1 MLKCAIMQ
9 EDILEK
15 GEVMTQKAFQSF
27 DKDNFKKDFLAS
39 LVVFLVAL
47 PLCVGIAMACGLPA
61 EAGILSG
68 IIGGIVVGSFSG
80 SPLQVSG
87 PAAGLI
93 VIVYEIV
100 QKYGIE
106 NLGVIVLAAG
116 LIQITF
122 GLLGWGK
129 WFRAI
134 SPAVIQGMLSGIGIT
149 ILLSQF
155 HVMLDAPIGKNVFE
169 NIYNILP
176 VIKDAIVP
184 FDGST
189 HHLAAGVGILT
200 IVIAAYWK
208 HLPPKYK
215 ILPPTLIAVIFAMI
229 AAYIFQLPIKYVS
242 ISTNIVES
250 INFISLEQL
259 KNLFSYNYLIE
270 AVGIAFIAS
279 AETLLTCTAID
290 KMSNLYK
297 TDYNK
302 EIFAQGIGNTL
313 AGFVGVLPITG
324 VIVRSAAN
332 VNAGARTRYATIMHG
347 VWILVFVT
355 TLSFVFKFIP
365 SAALAAVLVYTGYKL
380 INIDMAKTIYNASK
394 GEFFIYLTTIV
405 AILSTN
411 LLEGILIGLAIGVL
425 KNLYKLCKFKIK
437 TIEQSEENKVVIK
450 IKGNLTFLRLPQIAE
465 VIENIEDGK
474 DVEIIFDNVHIA
486 DHATI
491 DLLAGWSNRYI
502 QNKGSVNIDWEVLKR
517 VYPEF
522 GWESLNQTYP
532 EINTSSK

>member
-1 MLKCAIMQ
+1 MNKNI
-9 EDILEK
+9 IK
-15 GEVMTQKAFQSF
+15 SF
-27 DKDNFKKDFLAS
+27 DKDTFKKDFLAS

-47 PLCVGIAMACGLPA
+47 PLCVGIAMASGLPA

-68 IIGGIVVGSFSG
+68 IIGGIVVGMFSG

-93 VIVYEIV
+93 VIVYDLI
-100 QKYGIE
+100 QKLGIE
-106 NLGVIVLAAG
+106 SLGVIILAAG

-134 SPAVIQGMLSGIGIT
+134 SPAVIQGMLSGIGIS

-155 HVMLDAPIGKNVFE
+155 HVMLDAPVGKNAFE
-169 NIYNILP
+169 NIYNIIP
-176 VIKDAIVP
+176 IIGEAIFP

-189 HHLAAGVGILT
+189 HHLAAGIGILT

-215 ILPPTLIAVIFAMI
+215 ILPPTLIAVLFAML
-229 AAYIFQLPIKYVS
+229 AAYIFQFPIKYVT
-242 ISTNIVES
+242 ISNNIAEGM
-250 INFISLEQL
+250 NLISLEQI
-259 KNLFSYNYLIE
+259 KNLFSYNYIVE
-270 AVGIAFIAS
+270 AIGIAFIAS

-313 AGFVGVLPITG
+313 AGIIGVIPITG

-332 VNAGARTRYATIMHG
+332 VNAGARTRYSTIMHG
-347 VWILVFVT
+347 LWILLFVT
-355 TLSFVFKFIP
+355 TLSFIFQFIP
-365 SAALAAVLVYTGYKL
+365 SSALAAILVYTGYKL
-380 INIDMAKTIYNASK
+380 VNVDMAKTIYNASK
-394 GEFFIYLTTIV
+394 GEFLIYLITIV

-411 LLEGILIGLAIGVL
+411 LLEGILIGLAIGIL
-425 KNLYKLCKFKIK
+425 KNLYKLCKFKIR
-437 TIEQSEENKVVIK
+437 TIEQFAENKIVIK

-465 VIENIEDGK
+465 VIENIENGK
-474 DVEIIFDNVHIA
+474 DVEIIFEDVHIA

-502 QNKGSVNIDWEVLKR
+502 ENKGTVKVDWEVLKKI
-517 VYPEF
+517 YPEF
-522 GWESLNQTYP
+522 GWDSLNDTYP
-532 EINTSSK
+532 EINTSS

>member
-1 MLKCAIMQ
+1 MNKNII
-9 EDILEK
+9 E
-15 GEVMTQKAFQSF
+15 SF

-39 LVVFLVAL
+39 IVVFLVAL
-47 PLCVGIAMACGLPA
+47 PLCVGIAMASGLPA

-68 IIGGIVVGSFSG
+68 IIGGIVVGFFSG

-93 VIVYEIV
+93 VIIYEIV
-100 QKYGIE
+100 QKLGIE
-106 NLGVIVLAAG
+106 SLGIIVLGAG
-116 LIQITF
+116 LIQISF
-122 GLLGWGK
+122 GVLGWGK

-134 SPAVIQGMLSGIGIT
+134 SPAVIQGMLSGIGIS

-169 NIYNILP
+169 NISNIIP
-176 VIKDAIVP
+176 IIRDAIVP

-189 HHLAAGVGILT
+189 HHLAAGIGILT
-200 IVIAAYWK
+200 IAIAAYWK

-215 ILPPTLIAVIFAMI
+215 ILPPTLIAVLFAMM
-229 AAYIFQLPIKYVS
+229 AAYIFHLPIKYVA
-242 ISTNIVES
+242 ISTNIADS
-250 INFISLEQL
+250 INFISLGQI
-259 KNLFSYNYLIE
+259 KNLFSYNYLVE
-270 AVGIAFIAS
+270 AIGIAFIAS

-290 KMSNLYK
+290 KMSSLYK

-313 AGFVGVLPITG
+313 AGFIGVLPITG

-332 VNAGARTRYATIMHG
+332 VNAGARTRNSTILHG
-347 VWILVFVT
+347 VWILLFVT
-355 TLSFVFKFIP
+355 TLSFLFKFIP
-365 SAALAAVLVYTGYKL
+365 SSALAAVLVYTGYKL
-380 INIDMAKTIYNASK
+380 VNIDMAKTIYNASK
-394 GEFFIYLTTIV
+394 GEFAIYLITII

-411 LLEGILIGLAIGVL
+411 LLEGILVGLSIGIF

-437 TIEQSEENKVVIK
+437 AIETSEDNKVVIK

-465 VIENIEDGK
+465 VIENLEEGK
-474 DVEIIFDNVHIA
+474 DVEIIFDDVHIA

-491 DLLAGWSNRYI
+491 DLLAGWSNRYME
-502 QNKGSVNIDWEVLKR
+502 NKGVVKIDWEVLKKI
-517 VYPEF
+517 YPEF
-522 GWESLNQTYP
+522 GWDSLNQIYP
-532 EINTSSK
+532 EINTNSK